1 MFKRIVPYISAV
13 IFAISLTLISVAES
27 QAAVRFNPQTGLWEG
42 NICASPYA
50 WTYVPFQP
58 IGTLCIIRMPN
69 GHIVQ
74 GMIINQ

>member
-1 MFKRIVPYISAV
+1 MFKRMVPSILACISV
-13 IFAISLTLISVAES
+13 TVLIFAAVSES

-42 NICASPYA
+42 NICANPYA

-58 IGTLCIIRMPN
+58 IGTLCVIRLPN
-69 GHIVQ
+69 GFVQQ

>member
-1 MFKRIVPYISAV
+1 MRVILAVFLLFFTLSAHSAV
-13 IFAISLTLISVAES
+13 
-27 QAAVRFNPQTGLWEG
+27 RWNPQTGLWEG

-69 GHIVQ
+69 GHIIQ

>member
-1 MFKRIVPYISAV
+1 MFKRFVNPILASISFTILLVFPWDSA
-13 IFAISLTLISVAES
+13 L
-27 QAAVRFNPQTGLWEG
+27 AAVRFNPQTGLWEG

-58 IGTLCIIRMPN
+58 IGTLCVIRLPN
-69 GHIVQ
+69 GAVIQ